1 MKRYILNFSKW
12 LFGLLGIS
20 MTGCSVNSCETI
32 KCEYGVPHAE
42 FEVKGKVI
50 DADSKQAVKGVCVT
64 LHESV
69 YNPDTEEITPHKWPI
84 DSTVVNT
91 NGEFELRSDGFP
103 QDIMFVRVKD
113 LDPQNDGKYIEKNVQ
128 VALKQT
134 EDAPGTWNQG
144 IYSADIIIELT
155 RSESE

>member
-1 MKRYILNFSKW
+1 
-12 LFGLLGIS
+12 
-20 MTGCSVNSCETI
+20 
-32 KCEYGVPHAE
+32 
-42 FEVKGKVI
+42 
-50 DADSKQAVKGVCVT
+50 
-64 LHESV
+64 
-69 YNPDTEEITPHKWPI
+69 
-84 DSTVVNT
+84 
-91 NGEFELRSDGFP
+91 
-103 QDIMFVRVKD
+103 MFVRVKD